1 MKHAAAPTC
10 QHCGTPVPPEALDLR
25 FCCAGCAYVH
35 ELLVTEGLGKFY
47 ELRGSTALPPVA
59 PEALRDRDDEWLQEQ
74 VAAAEAAAGPGGTA
88 HLDLAVQGLTCVGCV
103 WLMEKVFHSE
113 PGAVHLDVH
122 VARGEA
128 HVEWQAGEWDLPAY
142 ARRLQQFGY
151 LVGPAGELG
160 NNSVQSAGF
169 GRRVGLCG
177 AFAMNAMAFSLP
189 GYLGMRPDFLFASW
203 FDIIA
208 ACSATFSVLV
218 GGSYFMERSVNSLR
232 QGILHMDTPIAL
244 GIALAWLGS
253 MAGWLAGEAGLKY
266 FDFVGV
272 FVFLM
277 LAGRWLQQGMVE
289 RNRRRLLAASAV
301 PGWVRVVGAEGQE
314 KRTALQDLAVG
325 DTLRIPSGSICPVGG
340 VLTSTEGSLSLE
352 WINGESAA
360 VERRPGQAVPS
371 GAVNIGMGVLEVQAT
386 ETWKDSLLCRLNS
399 ATGQEGSRA
408 VSSRFLAGYLMVVL
422 ALGVIGAGVWW
433 LSGHGGVTALQ
444 VMISVFVVSCPC
456 ALGVA
461 VPFADDLAASRMARL
476 GVFVRAGSLWA
487 RLLRVHKVVFD
498 KTGTLT
504 MENPVLANPA
514 EVTGMTSAARAALR
528 RIVSSNLHPVSRS
541 LFDALGPDA
550 AAGETADAAGI
561 EEIAGQGLRWT
572 SPDGR
577 VWALGRPGWVEVNGG
592 PGETAREAPPA
603 DAWFTCDGNLL
614 AGFRFTDSLRPESV
628 GACEAL
634 RARGCKLYLLSGDRE
649 AKVAAVA
656 GQLHIPV
663 THWQAEMTPEGKA
676 ARVEQ
681 MNQADTLYLGDG
693 ANDVLGLEA
702 ALCAGS
708 PVTGRNFLEHRA
720 DFYFLGNCLRFM
732 PDLLQMAGV
741 RSQAVRRVLAFAL
754 AYNAVAVAL
763 SLAGWMSPL
772 LAAVLMPLS
781 SLVTLGVVGATF
793 RGPGG
798 TIVRNRTQERRE
810 MEQTMRREVGPL
822 PIS

>member
-1 MKHAAAPTC
+1 MKHDAVPLC
-10 QHCGTPVPPEALDLR
+10 QHCGTPVPSLALDAR

-47 ELRGSTALPPVA
+47 ELRGGTALPPVA
-59 PEALRDRDDEWLQEQ
+59 PDALRARDDEWLQEQ

-113 PGAVHLDVH
+113 PGAMHLDVH

-128 HVEWQAGEWDLPAY
+128 HLEWQAGGWDLPAY
-142 ARRLQQFGY
+142 ARRLQRFGY
-151 LVGPAGELG
+151 LVGPAGERG
-160 NNSVQSAGF
+160 NTSVQSAGF

-189 GYLGMRPDFLFASW
+189 GYLGMGKDFIFASW
-203 FDIIA
+203 FDIVA
-208 ACSATFSVLV
+208 ACSATLSVLV

-244 GIALAWLGS
+244 GILLAWLGS
-253 MAGWLAGEAGLKY
+253 LAGWLAGVAGLKY

-301 PGWVRVVGAEGQE
+301 PGWVRVVGPEGQE
-314 KRTALQDLAVG
+314 KRMGLDEVAVG
-325 DTLRIPSGSICPVGG
+325 DLLRIPSGSICPVGG
-340 VLTSTEGSLSLE
+340 VLTSSEASLSLE

-360 VERRPGQAVPS
+360 VARSAGQAVPS
-371 GAVNIGMGVLEVQAT
+371 GAVNIGLGLVEVRAA
-386 ETWKDSLLCRLNS
+386 EVWKESLLCRLNA

-408 VSSRFLAGYLMVVL
+408 ISSRFLAGYLMVVL
-422 ALGVIGAGVWW
+422 ALGVIGAAVWW
-433 LSGHGGVTALQ
+433 FSGHGMVTALQ

-476 GVFVRAGSLWA
+476 GVFVRAGSLWT
-487 RLLRVHKVVFD
+487 RLLQVRKVVFD

-514 EVTGMTSAARAALR
+514 EVTGMTPEARTALR
-528 RIVSSNLHPVSRS
+528 KIVSSNLHPVSRS

-550 AAGETADAAGI
+550 AFDDAAGVEGI

-572 SPDGR
+572 GPDGR
-577 VWALGRPGWVEVNGG
+577 VWALGRPGWVEVGSCAG
-592 PGETAREAPPA
+592 KPVKPS
-603 DAWFTCDGNLL
+603 DAWFTCDGRWL

-628 GACEAL
+628 EACEAL
-634 RARGCKLYLLSGDRE
+634 RERGCKLYLLSGDRE

-656 GQLHIPV
+656 GQLHMPV

-676 ARVEQ
+676 ARVRQ
-681 MNQADTLYLGDG
+681 MNHGDTLFIGDG
-693 ANDVLGLEA
+693 ANDVLALEA

-732 PDLLQMAGV
+732 PELLQMAVV
-741 RSQAVRRVLAFAL
+741 RSRAVRRVLGFAL

-781 SLVTLGVVGATF
+781 SLVTLGLVGATF
-793 RGPGG
+793 RGRSRAF
-798 TIVRNRTQERRE
+798 VSNQTQERRE
-810 MEQTMRREVGPL
+810 MEQTMRRGTGPV